1 MPRPPV
7 VIASLLILVAAVV
20 ARAPPATEPNQ
31 RKKRIGLFTA
41 SLPWLFGPYQ
51 NQLHQVS
58 LLLRDLEGEQYDIC
72 WTTFASNIA
81 LPPGEYTIP
90 DVKKFKQS
98 SIGRALPNV
107 ISPGDDIQLDHLTF
121 LGQLSDP
128 PKQEASP
135 ASRLNALASEYN
147 LDIILTLFDINRIIP
162 DVPLT
167 VPVVG
172 WVPLHSAHVTK
183 SSLDYWALRSLHG
196 VAALAPSAA
205 IDLESVVGDVPP
217 LAESFRNATDEA
229 AHRDAARRGGK
240 VISPGGREADKPMKY
255 AARSVGKVAVEFIPH
270 IIDRP
275 SLIQSAEK
283 ATKMLS
289 FMSAAHVDSAL
300 SGKRQP
306 PVLDRGQE
314 RTLVSGHDRSL
325 FGNSTSSS
333 CDFERGTIDSKTFV
347 VLSQGGNYDGD
358 DRKGWDTSVQAFVQ
372 FYNILRDIHAASA
385 NNNEEC
391 RINVHL
397 HIHSMDSYLV
407 EADANSN
414 VDAPAAVFP
423 KGHIHHKR
431 LHETGLPRHAYTI
444 DIANHSPHVVAAYKR
459 RASVCLHPSK
469 VEGFGMNVLECQ
481 AVGTPVVTTNYT
493 AMADY
498 TKLGRSVPSRQRIKT
513 PQGAYEMAMP
523 DVEGIVIALMELYEE
538 HVVMMSGHNGVAA
551 RAKREM
557 EVMAS
562 NQWIDSTFSSELVGS
577 KFVSLL
583 HRAEIEF
590 QQRSKAKQKVL
601 QNIPTTGGYQLA
613 LGYHTPIV
621 DWDAPWTLI
630 APDGLEIKDPT
641 TLHRA
646 CWEMM
651 MQQSETNV
659 MALPVSTVQ
668 GRDTPP
674 MMVKTYMVAGFQN
687 VASRRISLQ
696 GMAMQQAVKPQF
708 LPQGL
713 AVLKDESYHVKDEF

>member
-1 MPRPPV
+1 M
-7 VIASLLILVAAVV
+7 
-20 ARAPPATEPNQ
+20 
-31 RKKRIGLFTA
+31 
-41 SLPWLFGPYQ
+41 Y
-51 NQLHQVS
+51 QVS
-58 LLLRDLEGEQYDIC
+58 LLLRDSEGENYDIC
-72 WTTFASNIA
+72 WTTFSSNIA
-81 LPPGEYTIP
+81 LPTGEYSIP

-98 SIGRALPNV
+98 SMGRALPNV
-107 ISPGDDIQLDHLTF
+107 TPPGDDLRLDHLTF
-121 LGQLSDP
+121 LGPLDHLSE
-128 PKQEASP
+128 QGTP
-135 ASRLNALASEYN
+135 ASYLNALASEYN
-147 LDIILTLFDINRIIP
+147 LDIILTLFDINRIMP
-162 DVPLT
+162 DVPLS

-172 WVPLHSAHVTK
+172 WVPLHSPHVTK
-183 SSLDYWALRSLHG
+183 SSLDYWALRSFHG

-205 IDLESVVGDVPP
+205 IDLESVMGDVPP

-229 AHRDAARRGGK
+229 ANRDAAMTR
-240 VISPGGREADKPMKY
+240 READKPIKY

-270 IIDRP
+270 IIDRH

-283 ATKMLS
+283 ATKMLT
-289 FMSAAHVDSAL
+289 FMSVAHVDSAL
-300 SGKRQP
+300 DGKKQP

-325 FGNSTSSS
+325 FGSSTTSS

-347 VLSQGGNYDGD
+347 VLLQGGNYDGE

-372 FYNILRDIHAASA
+372 FYNILRDTHAASA
-385 NNNEEC
+385 NNDEEC

-397 HIHSMDSYLV
+397 HIHSMDSYLI
-407 EADANSN
+407 ESDANKDA
-414 VDAPAAVFP
+414 DAPAAVFP
-423 KGHIHHKR
+423 QGHLHHKR

-444 DIANHSPHVVAAYKR
+444 DIAKHAPHVVAAYKR

-481 AVGTPVVTTNYT
+481 ALETPVITTKHT

-498 TKLGRSVPSRQRIKT
+498 TKLGRSVPSRQSIKT
-513 PQGAYEMAMP
+513 PKNGYEMAMP
-523 DVEGIVIALMELYEE
+523 DVDGIVNALMELYEE
-538 HVVMMSGHNGVAA
+538 HVAMMSGHNGVAA
-551 RAKREM
+551 RAKRES

-590 QQRSKAKQKVL
+590 QHRSKAKQKVL
-601 QNIPTTGGYQLA
+601 QDIPTTGGYQLA
-613 LGYHTPIV
+613 LGYHTPIA

-641 TLHRA
+641 ALHRA
-646 CWEMM
+646 CWRMM
-651 MQQSETNV
+651 MHQSETNV
-659 MALPVSTVQ
+659 MALPVSSVQ
-668 GRDTPP
+668 GQGMPP
-674 MMVKTYMVAGFQN
+674 MMVKTYLVTGFQN
-687 VASRRISLQ
+687 VVSRRISLE

-713 AVLKDESYHVKDEF
+713 AVLRDESYDVKDEF